1 QYITQTV
8 INIDNLNKI
17 KNGVELEPL
26 YFTLD
31 SEKLSSTR
39 ITYKKGFN
47 YIKERKNS
55 P

>member
-1 QYITQTV
+1 M
-8 INIDNLNKI
+8 